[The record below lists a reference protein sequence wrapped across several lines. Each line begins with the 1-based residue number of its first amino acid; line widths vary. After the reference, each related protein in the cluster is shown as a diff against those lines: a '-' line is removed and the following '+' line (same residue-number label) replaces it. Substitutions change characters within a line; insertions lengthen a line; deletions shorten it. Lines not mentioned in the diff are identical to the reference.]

1 MCFGKTTINTAPD
14 RDYAT
19 ETRDTLETQLN
30 LAPDLYKSEA
40 QYQPLYNQLQ
50 LGLTEDAIFGSR
62 KPSESGGQRGL
73 LDMYKDIYPELGE
86 MSAKSNTQQRTADI
100 ADVEELGGRAGEAFL
115 KANPNLR
122 AALDRAEG
130 LSGPQANQFSDRL
143 GSMLNDPMARDDVFA
158 GDVRANQVRAGQVD
172 AGSVRANQVRAGMV
186 NAGMVNAG
194 QIGEGALGNQ
204 LYGQAMNAGPSMLS
218 QRLQQAAMS
227 MPTDGSLTPEEQRI
241 ADQQV
246 RAAYAARGMGLT
258 PQAVSGEVQ
267 NRLVNQRQ
275 RQMENLSAIGGINQQ
290 LLAEQDTNRGFSTGV
305 LGQDFARQ
313 GQNIDNRMRADL
325 SNRDA
330 ALQAALSNRDTAF
343 QADLANQDVN
353 LRAETGNRDI
363 GFQAALSNRDRQLQ
377 ADLSNQDVNLRAD
390 TGNRDIRY
398 QAALSNRDANT
409 QRIQQYI
416 NNLGQASQ
424 LRAGELGANRDYAAR
439 MVGLRQATASDPF
452 AAILGRPSAAFNAG
466 QNFTQQGADNTSRAG
481 PALFNP
487 ESSYANN
494 IYGGNQQAKNAANI
508 AQAQANAQKTAGALS
523 ALGGIGGGLLGNAN
537 LFK

>member
-1 MCFGKTTINTAPD
+1 MGSTKVQTAPP

-30 LAPDLYKSEA
+30 LAPRLYESEST
-40 QYQPLYNQLQ
+40 YQPLYNQLQ
-50 LGLTEDAIFGSR
+50 LGLTEAALFGTN
-62 KPSESGGQRGL
+62 GQRGM
-73 LDMYKDIYPELGE
+73 LDMYKDIYPELGK
-86 MSAKSNTQQRTADI
+86 MSAASNTQQRMADI
-100 ADVEELGGRAGEAFL
+100 TDVKDLGEIAGKAFL
-115 KANPNLR
+115 NANPDLR

-130 LSGPQANQFSDRL
+130 LGGPQQNQFSDRL
-143 GSMLNDPMARDDVFA
+143 GSMLDNPVARED
-158 GDVRANQVRAGQVD
+158 VRAGQVQAD
-172 AGSVRANQVRAGMV
+172 QVGAGQVQAGLVRAGQV
-186 NAGMVNAG
+186 RSGLVNAG
-194 QIGEGALGNQ
+194 QIGAGPLGDR

-227 MPTDGSLTPEEQRI
+227 MPTDGSLTPEERRI

-290 LLAEQDTNRGFSTGV
+290 LLGEQETNRGFASSV

-313 GQNIDNRMRADL
+313 GQNIGNRLQSDLSNREAVLRAQT

-330 ALQAALSNRDTAF
+330 ALQTAM
-343 QADLANQDVN
+343 
-353 LRAETGNRDI
+353 
-363 GFQAALSNRDRQLQ
+363 SNRDRLLQ
-377 ADLSNQDVNLRAD
+377 ASLANQEANLRAD
-390 TGNRDIRY
+390 TGNRDINF

-409 QRIQQYI
+409 QRLQQYI
-416 NNLGQASQ
+416 NNLGQAAQ
-424 LRAGELGANRDYAAR
+424 FRAGQIGADRGYAAQ

-452 AAILGRPSAAFNAG
+452 QMILGRPSTAFNAG
-466 QNFTQQGADNTSRAG
+466 QGFAQQGAANTQMAG

-494 IYGGNQQAKNAANI
+494 IYGGNQQAQNAANI
-508 AQAQANAQKTAGALS
+508 AQAQANASMIGGALGAVGS
-523 ALGGIGGGLLGNAN
+523 IVGGMATGNTG
-537 LFK
+537 FFRP

>member
-1 MCFGKTTINTAPD
+1 
-14 RDYAT
+14 
-19 ETRDTLETQLN
+19 
-30 LAPDLYKSEA
+30 
-40 QYQPLYNQLQ
+40 
-50 LGLTEDAIFGSR
+50 
-62 KPSESGGQRGL
+62 
-73 LDMYKDIYPELGE
+73 
-86 MSAKSNTQQRTADI
+86 
-100 ADVEELGGRAGEAFL
+100 
-115 KANPNLR
+115 
-122 AALDRAEG
+122 
-130 LSGPQANQFSDRL
+130 
-143 GSMLNDPMARDDVFA
+143 MLNDPMARDDVFA
-158 GDVRANQVRAGQVD
+158 GDVRADQVPAGKVD

-313 GQNIDNRMRADL
+313 GQNIDNQMQADL

-353 LRAETGNRDI
+353 LRADTGNRDV
-363 GFQAALSNRDRQLQ
+363 GFQAALSNRDRELEANLSNRDRELQ

-390 TGNRDIRY
+390 TSNRDVRY

-416 NNLGQASQ
+416 NNLGQAAQ
-424 LRAGELGANRDYAAR
+424 LRAQQQSANRDYAAR

-452 AAILGRPSAAFNAG
+452 AAILGRPSAAFNSG

-494 IYGGNQQAKNAANI
+494 IYGGNQQTRNAANI

-523 ALGGIGGGLLGNAN
+523 ALGSIGGGLLGNAN